1 MVFRNRVLR
10 TIFRPEKEGI
20 TEGWREQ
27 HNEDK
32 ISDGASSAVHLVCKF
47 MDFGKNVP
55 VQKAVHNDSNTAFRP
70 KLSHTLEGNCSAYS
84 AVKMTLISS
93 KPIILYNNKDNA
105 VHCSTC
111 HAVHR
116 GAKWCVLLVC
126 VMEWDCPSGFQCIL
140 CFQKLLVLNAFFEFL
155 HFVNSGNKISIIHW
169 KCILMFVSLTS
180 PTLSPTLRACCA
192 SITVF

>member
-1 MVFRNRVLR
+1 MLVGRIKYKISDTENYKSACSFVWYDTFWEKSVGFMVFRNRVLR

-116 GAKWCVLLVC
+116 GAK
-126 VMEWDCPSGFQCIL
+126 
-140 CFQKLLVLNAFFEFL
+140 
-155 HFVNSGNKISIIHW
+155 
-169 KCILMFVSLTS
+169 
-180 PTLSPTLRACCA
+180 
-192 SITVF
+192 